1 MGFLRDGAVFWQ
13 VLPRSLQFPVIQL
26 FLLDTFGIPCLTGE
40 RCVAMLCPSMT
51 QKQRHARGA
60 RPLLRNKAQIGKSV
74 DAVVRTV
81 RPCIWLLVLYGIGA
95 LLFPAPRVEALA
107 SVPTANCGG
116 SPLHGRKQAVA
127 AAIVDQLS
135 GIADCSQVAQADLA
149 AVLSLDLSR
158 QGLAYLQ
165 AEDFAQLSN
174 LERLDLSSNGLAFL
188 PAGLFD
194 GTPNLKALNLES
206 NQLVSLPEAYFF
218 ELKQLE
224 SLALGGNFLASMPNG
239 SFAGLENL
247 HSLDLRFNQLTTV
260 PADLFAGLSQLE
272 HLDLSYNGLT
282 RVPAGLL
289 AGAPNVKALHLGD
302 NALTYL
308 PPGFFAPLKRLEE
321 LRLNN
326 NGLTSWSGDAYAD
339 WGHLRVLDLSINS
352 LTSLSGQAFASMSQL
367 TELHLGSNALLAP
380 LPPDLFAGLDRLQT
394 LTLNE
399 IHLTQLPPG
408 LFAGLRSLQTLV
420 LGANPLGALPAVLF
434 AGLNNLQFL
443 ALDNLQLAV
452 LPPELFAGLD
462 RLQYLRLS
470 YNRLTFIP
478 PGLLAD
484 LTQLEHLD
492 LMANSLT
499 AAPSSLF
506 TGLSRFRTLE
516 RGGNPLAPT
525 RAALN
530 LAVGGIGPDR
540 LHLTW
545 TAPPERG
552 RTLKGYAVRYRALG
566 DREWTEHR
574 HTDLA
579 TETVI
584 TGLTADTHYGVAV
597 SALYAASPALETEI
611 LAATADPSFPAGP
624 QLELKASTGLN
635 VYDEPSYASEVKAW
649 IDGHLFGADRFQILG
664 KDADPPTWW
673 QIGFFD
679 GNIGW
684 VPGERVQAYGDLRT
698 VPVTWSPI
706 STGLRPLPAAECEGG
721 LLHGRTRIVVE
732 SLVSQ
737 VPGVEECRNVKAEH
751 LAAVI
756 SLPLAHQ
763 GLTQLQPTDL
773 MGLSALEDLDL
784 GYNGLDSLPDGLLDE
799 LTQLKHLSLNNNRLS
814 ALPIDAFARLRRLEI
829 LDLGH
834 NQLEAWPSGQSDGLA
849 HLNYLD
855 LQHNRIAVLPDYA
868 FAAMRLLSVLDL
880 SHNRLTHL
888 SDFTLAGM
896 GNLLTLRLQNNQLT
910 SVAAHAFAE
919 APNMAFLDLGAN
931 PLPGLPA
938 RLFAGLTLQRLDA
951 GDIPLLPEEDE
962 TSTSRLAVARMGH
975 DSVQLTWTTP
985 HPARAASPAEYAVQY
1000 RVQGSDDWIHRG
1012 SVARGTAIAISGLDA
1027 ATTYVVTVTPLRGT
1041 GFGPS
1046 MEIQVTTSAL
1056 PETPAPQP
1064 DPLAVTGVD
1073 VFIYSGPGL
1082 DYEITGFIKSDRV
1095 YLGEPDDVGELVYEI
1110 IGFIKS
1116 DGTDKFTVVG
1126 KDADPPAW
1134 WHIRLS
1140 DTEVGWVPSGS
1151 VPIFGDVSGVPV
1163 TGHLWLAAPAAVSMA
1178 DCGQSPLHGRTAP
1191 VVAAIVAHVPE
1202 ASRCQDVTPEH
1213 LARLLALDVTYRDLT
1228 HVRRDDFAGLPRLQY
1243 LNLSGNALPSV
1254 PSGIFR
1260 ELVSLQELDLSDNR
1274 LTDLPAH
1281 LLAGLYNL
1289 RTLRLR
1295 RNQLTVLPDNLFADT
1310 HRLEVL
1316 IMNENRLT
1324 DLPAGLFVGLK
1335 DLWRLDLY
1343 GNLLPVLSED
1353 RFAALDSLAWL
1364 NGQPVW
1370 CGETALPSR
1379 RRATRTCPDPEP
1391 IAVG

>member
-1 MGFLRDGAVFWQ
+1 M
-13 VLPRSLQFPVIQL
+13 
-26 FLLDTFGIPCLTGE
+26 PCPSSTGE
-40 RCVAMLCPSMT
+40 QRPARCV
-51 QKQRHARGA
+51 
-60 RPLLRNKAQIGKSV
+60 RPLLRNEAQVGGSV
-74 DAVVRTV
+74 GAVARLT
-81 RPCIWLLVLYGIGA
+81 RPCEWFWLLVFCGIGL
-95 LLFPAPRVEALA
+95 LLFPASRVEALA

-116 SPLHGRKQAVA
+116 SPLHGRTQAVA
-127 AAIVDQLS
+127 AAIVDQLP

-165 AEDFAQLSN
+165 AEDFAQLPN
-174 LERLDLSSNGLAFL
+174 LERLDLSVNGLTLL
-188 PAGLFD
+188 PADLFD
-194 GTPNLKALNLES
+194 GTPRLKSLNLEN
-206 NQLVSLPEAYFF
+206 NQLVSLPEAYFS

-224 SLALGGNFLASMPNG
+224 NLALGGNSLVSMPSG

-247 HSLDLRFNQLTTV
+247 RSLDLRFNQLTTV

-282 RVPAGLL
+282 RVPASLL

-302 NALTYL
+302 NALTDL

-326 NGLTSWSGDAYAD
+326 NRLTSWSEDASAD

-352 LTSLSGQAFASMSQL
+352 LASLPGQAFASMSQL
-367 TELHLGSNALLAP
+367 TELHLGSNALAP
-380 LPPDLFAGLDRLQT
+380 LPSDLFAGLDRLQT

-399 IHLTQLPPG
+399 IHLTQVPPG

-420 LGANPLGALPAVLF
+420 LGANPLGALPAALF
-434 AGLNNLQFL
+434 AGLNNLRFL
-443 ALDNLQLAV
+443 ALDNLQLTV
-452 LPPELFAGLD
+452 LPAELFAGLD

-478 PGLLAD
+478 PGLLTG

-492 LMANSLT
+492 LMANDLT
-499 AAPSSLF
+499 AVPSSLF

-530 LAVGGIGPDR
+530 LAVGEIGPDR

-552 RTLKGYAVRYRALG
+552 RTLRGYAVRYRALG
-566 DREWTEHR
+566 DRAWREHR
-574 HTDLA
+574 HTGLA
-579 TETVI
+579 TETAI
-584 TGLTADTHYGVAV
+584 TGLTADTHYGVSV

-611 LAATADPSFPAGP
+611 LAATADPSFPGGP
-624 QLELKASTGLN
+624 QLELKATTGLN
-635 VYDEPSYASEVKAW
+635 VYAEPSYASEVKAW
-649 IDGHLFGADRFQILG
+649 IDGYLFGADRFQILG

-673 QIGFFD
+673 QISFFD
-679 GNIGW
+679 GNSGW
-684 VPGERVQAYGDLRT
+684 VPGERVQAYGDLRA

-706 STGLRPLPAAECEGG
+706 PTGLRPVPAAECEGG

-732 SLVSQ
+732 ALVSQ

-751 LAAVI
+751 LAAVT

-799 LTQLKHLSLNNNRLS
+799 LTQLKLLSLNDNRLS

-849 HLNYLD
+849 NLNYLD
-855 LQHNRIAVLPDYA
+855 LKHNRIAALPDYA
-868 FAAMRLLSVLDL
+868 FAAMHVLSVLDL

-919 APNMAFLDLGAN
+919 TPNVAFLDLDAN
-931 PLPGLPA
+931 PLPGLPV
-938 RLFAGLTLQRLDA
+938 RLFAGLALQRLDV
-951 GDIPLLPEEDE
+951 GDIPLIPEAGE
-962 TSTSRLAVARMGH
+962 TSASRLAVARRGH

-985 HPARAASPAEYAVQY
+985 RPARAADPAEYVVQY
-1000 RVQGSDDWIHRG
+1000 RVQGSDDWIRHG
-1012 SVARGTAIAISGLDA
+1012 SVARGTEIAIAGLDS

-1041 GFGPS
+1041 GLGPS

-1056 PETPAPQP
+1056 PRTPAPQP
-1064 DPLAVTGVD
+1064 DPPAITGLD

-1082 DYEITGFIKSDRV
+1082 DYEI
-1095 YLGEPDDVGELVYEI
+1095 
-1110 IGFIKS
+1110 IGFIKRDS
-1116 DGTDKFTVVG
+1116 TDKFAVVG

-1140 DTEVGWVPSGS
+1140 DAEVGWVPSGS
-1151 VPIFGDVSGVPV
+1151 VQIFGDVSGVPV
-1163 TGHLWLAAPAAVSMA
+1163 TGHLWRAAPAAMSVA
-1178 DCGQSPLHGRTAP
+1178 DCGRSPLHGRTAP
-1191 VVAAIVAHVPE
+1191 VVAAIVAHIPE

-1213 LARLLALDVTYRDLT
+1213 LARVLALDATYRDLT

-1243 LNLSGNALPSV
+1243 LNLSGNALTSV
-1254 PSGIFR
+1254 PPGIFR

-1274 LTDLPAH
+1274 LTDLPAN

-1295 RNQLTVLPDNLFADT
+1295 RNQLTVLPEKLFADA

-1316 IMNENRLT
+1316 MMSENRLT

-1391 IAVG
+1391 IFVG

>member
-1 MGFLRDGAVFWQ
+1 M
-13 VLPRSLQFPVIQL
+13 
-26 FLLDTFGIPCLTGE
+26 PCPSRTGKQRQA
-40 RCVAMLCPSMT
+40 RCV
-51 QKQRHARGA
+51 
-60 RPLLRNKAQIGKSV
+60 RPLLRNEAQVGGSV
-74 DAVVRTV
+74 AAVARST
-81 RPCIWLLVLYGIGA
+81 RPCVWIWLLVFCGIGS
-95 LLFPAPRVEALA
+95 LLFPLPRVEALA

-127 AAIVDQLS
+127 AAIVDQLP

-149 AVLSLDLSR
+149 AVFSLDLSR

-165 AEDFAQLSN
+165 AEDFARLPN
-174 LERLDLSSNGLAFL
+174 LERLDLSFNGLTLL

-194 GTPNLKALNLES
+194 GTPHLKSLNLEN
-206 NQLVSLPEAYFF
+206 NQLVSLPEAYFS

-224 SLALGGNFLASMPNG
+224 SLALGGNLLASMPSG
-239 SFAGLENL
+239 SLAGLENL

-282 RVPAGLL
+282 GVPAGLL
-289 AGAPNVKALHLGD
+289 AGAPNVKTLHLGN
-302 NALTYL
+302 NALSYL

-321 LRLNN
+321 LRLDSNA
-326 NGLTSWSGDAYAD
+326 LTSWPDEAYAD

-352 LTSLSGQAFASMSQL
+352 LTSLSSQAFASMSQL
-367 TELHLGSNALLAP
+367 TELHLGSNALAP
-380 LPPDLFAGLDRLQT
+380 LPSDLFAGLDRLQT

-420 LGANPLGALPAVLF
+420 LGANPLGALPAALF

-443 ALDNLQLAV
+443 ALDNLQLTV
-452 LPPELFAGLD
+452 LPAELFAGLD
-462 RLQYLRLS
+462 RLRYLRLS

-478 PGLLAD
+478 PGLLTG

-492 LMANSLT
+492 LMANDLT
-499 AAPSSLF
+499 AVPSSLF

-530 LAVGGIGPDR
+530 LAVGEIGPDR
-540 LHLTW
+540 LQLTW

-552 RTLKGYAVRYRALG
+552 RTLRGYAVRYRVLG
-566 DREWTEHR
+566 DREWTKHR
-574 HTDLA
+574 HTGLE

-624 QLELKASTGLN
+624 QLGLKATPVLN

-664 KDADPPTWW
+664 KDADPPAWW
-673 QIGFFD
+673 QIGFFE

-684 VPGERVQAYGDLRT
+684 VPGERVQAYGDLRA
-698 VPVTWSPI
+698 VPVTWFPI
-706 STGLRPLPAAECEGG
+706 PTRLRPLPAAECEGG

-732 SLVSQ
+732 ALVSQ
-737 VPGVEECRNVKAEH
+737 APGVEECRNIKAEH
-751 LAAVI
+751 LAAVT

-829 LDLGH
+829 LALDH

-849 HLNYLD
+849 NLNYLD
-855 LQHNRIAVLPDYA
+855 LKHNRIAALPDYA
-868 FAAMRLLSVLDL
+868 FAAMPLLSVLDL
-880 SHNRLTHL
+880 SNNRLTHL

-919 APNMAFLDLGAN
+919 VPNVAFLDLGAN
-931 PLPGLPA
+931 PLPGLPV
-938 RLFAGLTLQRLDA
+938 RLFAGLALQRLDV
-951 GDIPLLPEEDE
+951 GDIPLIPKEDE
-962 TSTSRLAVARMGH
+962 TSTSRLAVASKGH

-985 HPARAASPAEYAVQY
+985 RPARAASPAEYVVQY
-1000 RVQGSDDWIHRG
+1000 RVQGSDDWILHG
-1012 SVARGTAIAISGLDA
+1012 SVAMGTEIAISGLDA

-1056 PETPAPQP
+1056 PRTPAPPP
-1064 DPLAVTGVD
+1064 DPPAMTGLD

-1082 DYEITGFIKSDRV
+1082 DYEI
-1095 YLGEPDDVGELVYEI
+1095 

-1116 DGTDKFTVVG
+1116 DSTDKFTVVG
-1126 KDADPPAW
+1126 KDADPSAW

-1151 VPIFGDVSGVPV
+1151 VQIFGDVSRVPV
-1163 TGHLWLAAPAAVSMA
+1163 TGHLWLAAPAAMSMA

-1191 VVAAIVAHVPE
+1191 VVAAIVAHIPE

-1213 LARLLALDVTYRDLT
+1213 LSRLLVLDVTYRDLT

-1243 LNLSGNALPSV
+1243 LNLSGNALTSV
-1254 PSGIFR
+1254 PPGVFR

-1274 LTDLPAH
+1274 LTDLPAN
-1281 LLAGLYNL
+1281 LLAGLHDL

-1295 RNQLTVLPDNLFADT
+1295 RNQLTVLPENLFADA

-1316 IMNENRLT
+1316 IMSENRLT
-1324 DLPAGLFVGLK
+1324 DLPARLFIGLK

-1353 RFAALDSLAWL
+1353 RFAVLDSLAWL

-1379 RRATRTCPDPEP
+1379 RRAARTCPDPEP
-1391 IAVG
+1391 IFVG